1 MQSSLSSNLLD
12 KPKIRI
18 VIFAS
23 GWNPKQEYDN
33 KLVKQLVKDGYNI
46 DVFSYDSNKAK
57 RVQSAKAVKPNSNVK
72 RIERNLLDPTE
83 AQEVKKEL
91 NDNANQYEHTV
102 YINGFGSECYGKFH
116 ELYKDILTEGKGHTC
131 LNWCTCCQAPQKYS
145 EEPTRTPSN
154 CNVLYRYRNGLI
166 TYDYENNT
174 YQHMVMSGGELV
186 KNTLSEEGDITDEQR
201 EHVNKNIAN
210 KKLNADFSPELVKEI
225 CGKVKQQEKQ
235 NFSQLDM
242 VSNSFPVN
250 ENKHNIRDGVQE
262 NKGWFHKA
270 VGVPFLDFISCCK
283 SNPDGYNMNL

>member
-1 MQSSLSSNLLD
+1 MQASQILTI
-12 KPKIRI
+12 PKIRI
-18 VIFAS
+18 VVFAS
-23 GWNPKQEYDN
+23 GWKKTQEYDN
-33 KLVKQLVKDGYNI
+33 KLVTQLVQDGYKI
-46 DVFSYDSNKAK
+46 DVFSYDSNKVES
-57 RVQSAKAVKPNSNVK
+57 VQSAKTVKPNSNVK
-72 RIERNLLDPTE
+72 RIERNLLDPTT
-83 AQEVKKEL
+83 AQALIKEL

-102 YINGFGSECYGKFH
+102 YIDGFGSDDGGRFH
-116 ELYKDILTEGKGHTC
+116 ELYKDILIAEKGRTC

-154 CNVLYRYRNGLI
+154 CDVLYPYRNGLI

-210 KKLNADFSPELVKEI
+210 KKHNADFSPELVKEI

-242 VSNSFPVN
+242 SKNIGEQRQRNIPAIDHREHDLYHKTFGISFK
-250 ENKHNIRDGVQE
+250 EHFKQTAQQQGG
-262 NKGWFHKA
+262 KY
-270 VGVPFLDFISCCK
+270 L
-283 SNPDGYNMNL
+283 